1 MLFFHTKDHLD
12 KHSTSEQKE
21 FIKPRIR
28 LMNDAW
34 VFPTLVWYE
43 VSGFREIE
51 ESMGINNLFTCVI
64 LQKNDEFI
72 NYSYVLSLRE
82 SIDSYVLIVDEK
94 REGDFV
100 RPGTS

>member
-1 MLFFHTKDHLD
+1 
-12 KHSTSEQKE
+12 
-21 FIKPRIR
+21 
-28 LMNDAW
+28 MNDAW

-64 LQKNDEFI
+64 LQKDDEFI
-72 NYSYVLSLRE
+72 DHSYVLSLRE

-100 RPGTS
+100 RRVLPKIECFFTEDVKLCSIEEVLS